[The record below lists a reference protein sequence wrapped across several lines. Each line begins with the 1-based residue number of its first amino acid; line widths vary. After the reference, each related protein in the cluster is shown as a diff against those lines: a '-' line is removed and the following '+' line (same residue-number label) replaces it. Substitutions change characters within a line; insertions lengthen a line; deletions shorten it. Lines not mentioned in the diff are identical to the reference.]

1 MFPLGGFGY
10 AIPRCQRSLPLAMGR
25 ASLSN
30 PLTANDSHTLSSHI
44 AKLVASEFLPQ
55 LRRGQ
60 LDPREIDR
68 LRGEGKFDQCFCS
81 VSVSTRASAWLR
93 RATRGFS
100 GWKSDLN
107 KG

>member
-30 PLTANDSHTLSSHI
+30 PLAANDSHTLSSHI
-44 AKLVASEFLPQ
+44 AKSVASGFLPQ

-60 LDPREIDR
+60 LEPRGVDR
-68 LRGEGKFDQCFCS
+68 LHEEGKFDPCFCS

-93 RATRGFS
+93 RSTRVF
-100 GWKSDLN
+100 
-107 KG
+107 